1 MFITTQTTYSQL
13 NTTQVY
19 LDSTC
24 AFTSVLHVLVCTQ
37 DILRHVNT
45 KNLIKKDV
53 PYFSDYKTHFFS

>member
-24 AFTSVLHVLVCTQ
+24 AFTSVLHVSVCMQ

-45 KNLIKKDV
+45 KNLIKKM
-53 PYFSDYKTHFFS
+53 